1 MARFDELTV
10 DGRKEFLRINN
21 IDFEPVSSL
30 QDKNYN
36 SSFMTKIICLQIPKE
51 EKKAK
56 LARLLNTF
64 QFMNATQFD
73 VIDFYKVPFRRVL
86 DLVKNRKVL
95 LEKGQAYVS
104 SNELGNLIASK
115 LRQEISHSLAVSV
128 TRLLQGGRII

>member
-1 MARFDELTV
+1 MSRFVHQHFTIV
-10 DGRKEFLRINN
+10 
-21 IDFEPVSSL
+21 L
-30 QDKNYN
+30 Q
-36 SSFMTKIICLQIPKE
+36 KIHDHVFVQIPKE

-64 QFMNATQFD
+64 QYMNATQFD

-104 SNELGNLIASK
+104 SNDLGNLIASK
-115 LRQEISHSLAVSV
+115 LRQEVSHSLAVS
-128 TRLLQGGRII
+128 